1 MIRIKR
7 GSHAYVLLCFMGLI
21 GELPYKSL
29 HLLGNAQTVRR
40 VVEKMCVKEE
50 YINDETKEVF
60 EVKAFIQS
68 GAGNKHTI
76 RLSKKALKL
85 LDWVGMRKFYDDV
98 TYNCN
103 MPGDEVHVYRNHR
116 MAEVLFMMYRA
127 GANYLPTTIP
137 ILEYK
142 GFDYSRV
149 KSTCFYPSRL
159 IKNMNEDESVKLKYI
174 LALGAVLSPYASY
187 VVYNTRDKA
196 MRWNGIGEQKAR
208 IIIDNLVGRNTKIE
222 EMRSCL
228 LFANNG
234 QAILETLKNSLK
246 KRAVKG
252 KNGRWYRETPV
263 SVVDVYNHVHYI
275 PLNETG
281 IRMLRI
287 MFLPNYQERIQN
299 VIYTKPLLDNKWT
312 IFDGRNNDWY
322 YINHFDG
329 DIGKLYY
336 LKGFLE
342 VQPTKCTMVCF
353 DFQYDYLKSYLG
365 NLVNYKVFTIEQLE
379 ELLKIKGQAVQ

>member
-50 YINDETKEVF
+50 YINDETKEVL

-76 RLSKKALKL
+76 RLSKMALKL
-85 LDWVGMRKFYDDV
+85 LDWVGMRKFYEGV

-116 MAEVLFMMYRA
+116 MVEVLFMMLRA
-127 GANYLPTTIP
+127 GAKYLPTTIP
-137 ILEYK
+137 NLEYRS
-142 GFDYSRV
+142 FDKLRI

-159 IKNMNEDESVKLKYI
+159 IKNMNKDEGVKLKYI
-174 LALGAVLSPYASY
+174 LALGAVISPYGSY
-187 VVYNTRDKA
+187 VVYNTRDEA

-208 IIIDNLVGRNTKIE
+208 MIIDNLANRNTGVE
-222 EMRSCL
+222 DVRSCL
-228 LFANNG
+228 LFANNA

-287 MFLPNYQERIQN
+287 MFL
-299 VIYTKPLLDNKWT
+299 K
-312 IFDGRNNDWY
+312 IFKKGYKRLF
-322 YINHFDG
+322 IRS
-329 DIGKLYY
+329 LYW
-336 LKGFLE
+336 
-342 VQPTKCTMVCF
+342 
-353 DFQYDYLKSYLG
+353 
-365 NLVNYKVFTIEQLE
+365 
-379 ELLKIKGQAVQ
+379 IKGKQYLTVEITIGITSIISMVILEGFII

>member
-7 GSHAYVLLCFMGLI
+7 GSHAYILLCFMGLV

-85 LDWVGMRKFYDDV
+85 LDWVGMRKFYEGV

-103 MPGDEVHVYRNHR
+103 MPGDEVHVCRNHR
-116 MAEVLFMMYRA
+116 MAEVLFMMLRA
-127 GANYLPTTIP
+127 GAKYLPTTIP
-137 ILEYK
+137 NLEYK
-142 GFDYSRV
+142 SFDKLRI

-159 IKNMNEDESVKLKYI
+159 IKNMNKDECVKLKYI
-174 LALGAVLSPYASY
+174 LALGAVISPYGSY
-187 VVYNTRDKA
+187 VVYNTRNEA

-208 IIIDNLVGRNTKIE
+208 MIIDNLANRNTGIE
-222 EMRSCL
+222 DVRSCM
-228 LFANNG
+228 LFANNA

-287 MFLPNYQERIQN
+287 MFLPNFQERIQK
-299 VIYTKPLLDNKWT
+299 VIYTKSLDKCWT
-312 IFDGRNNDWY
+312 AFDGRYNDKY
-322 YINHFDG
+322 YVNHFDG
-329 DIGKLYY
+329 DIGRLYY
-336 LKGFLE
+336 LKGFLKD
-342 VQPTKCTMVCF
+342 QKYKCTMICF
-353 DFQYDYLKSYLG
+353 DFQRDYLKSYLG
-365 NLVNYKVFTIEQLE
+365 NLVEYKVITIDQLE
-379 ELLKIKGQAVQ
+379 ELLEIKSKDGQ

>member
-7 GSHAYVLLCFMGLI
+7 GSHAYILLCFMGLV

-68 GAGNKHTI
+68 SAGNKHTI

-85 LDWVGMRKFYDDV
+85 LDWVGMRGFYEGV

-103 MPGDEVHVYRNHR
+103 MPGDEVHVCRNHR
-116 MAEVLFMMYRA
+116 MAEVLFMMLRA
-127 GANYLPTTIP
+127 GARYLPTTIP
-137 ILEYK
+137 NLEYRS
-142 GFDYSRV
+142 FDKLRI

-159 IKNMNEDESVKLKYI
+159 IKNMNKDECVKLKYI
-174 LALGAVLSPYASY
+174 LALGAVISPYGSY
-187 VVYNTRDKA
+187 VVYNTRDEA

-208 IIIDNLVGRNTKIE
+208 MIIDNLANRNTAVE
-222 EMRSCL
+222 EVRSCL
-228 LFANNG
+228 LFANNA

-263 SVVDVYNHVHYI
+263 SVVDVYNDVHYI

-287 MFLPNYQERIQN
+287 MFLPNFQERIQK
-299 VIYTKPLLDNKWT
+299 VIYTKSLDKCWT
-312 IFDGRNNDWY
+312 VFDGRYNDKY
-322 YINHFDG
+322 YVNHFDG
-329 DIGKLYY
+329 DIGRLYY
-336 LKGFLE
+336 LKGFLKD
-342 VQPTKCTMVCF
+342 QKYKCTMICF
-353 DFQYDYLKSYLG
+353 DFQRDYLKSYLG
-365 NLVNYKVFTIEQLE
+365 NLVEYKVITIDQLE
-379 ELLKIKGQAVQ
+379 ELLEIKSKDGQ